1 MVERAPHDD
10 EVSGSIRENSLPFF
24 FLLSSTACIVRKRPV
39 LHLPSKTLTMAK
51 SSEGFLLVLTLF
63 KNLGL
68 SLTRLSQHAYEPQ
81 GRKIRNNCHLLE
93 P

>member
-1 MVERAPHDD
+1 MRLMTMTLRVRFAKTT
-10 EVSGSIRENSLPFF
+10 
-24 FLLSSTACIVRKRPV
+24 FLSFWLSSTACIVRKRPV

-81 GRKIRNNCHLLE
+81 GRKIRNNSHLLE